1 MSKKIEKLKEINKQ
15 INEMLIEL
23 EARVFVTCGE
33 DVQGIKSKKEMPHV
47 ITEPKQ

>member
-23 EARVFVTCGE
+23 EAHVFVVCGE
-33 DVQGIKSKKEMPHV
+33 DIHGTKSKKEMPKV